1 MRQTADAKMADL
13 IRPVILSGGAGTRLW
28 PASRDSLP
36 KQFLKLLGDR
46 STLQETILRVGDKKL
61 FGKPVVVANHAYR
74 FLIREQLEEIG
85 ADADIIL
92 EPTRRDS
99 GPAIAAATQ
108 WIAKSKKDAL
118 VLVLAADH
126 VVTAPKKFVA
136 VCRAARAAAKK
147 GNIVTFG
154 IKPDHPATGYG
165 YIKPGKKVGGA
176 AHKVEAFVEKP
187 DARTAAKY
195 LKKKYLWNSG
205 NFMFRADVMLNEY
218 TAQDKTTVSAAKD
231 AIDKAKTDLGFLLL
245 DDAAFKRTTKKS
257 IDYAVMEKTK
267 HAAVIPAEYGW
278 SDFGGWSAAWSLSK
292 RDKQGNASRGP
303 VAVIDARN
311 NYVSSDGR
319 LTTLVGVEDLV
330 VVVTDDA
337 VLVADRERAEDL
349 KKLVEKLRA
358 DKREEA
364 DSHAKVHRPWGNY
377 QSLDRGERYQV
388 KRIVVNPGGRLSLQK
403 HKFRAEHWVVVRGT
417 ALVTVGDAKKTLQEN
432 ESIYVPL
439 GAVHRLENPGKTPL
453 ELIEVQSGSYLGED
467 DIVRLEDAYQR
478 TTND

>member
-1 MRQTADAKMADL
+1 MADL

-28 PASRDSLP
+28 PASRESLP
-36 KQFLKLLGDR
+36 KQFLKLLGER
-46 STLQETILRVGDKKL
+46 STLQETLLRVADRKL
-61 FGKPVVVANHAYR
+61 FGKPVIVANHAYR
-74 FLIREQLEEIG
+74 FLVREQLEEIG

-92 EPTRRDS
+92 EPARRDS

-108 WIAKSKKDAL
+108 WIAKGKKDAL

-165 YIKPGKKVGGA
+165 YIKPGKKIDA
-176 AHKVEAFVEKP
+176 KAQKVEAFVEKP
-187 DARTAAKY
+187 DAKTAAKY

-205 NFMFRADVMLNEY
+205 NFMFRADVILEEY
-218 TAQDKTTVSAAKD
+218 AAQDKATVAAAKE

-245 DDAAFKRTTKKS
+245 DDAAFNRTTKKS
-257 IDYAVMEKTK
+257 IDYAVMEKTR
-267 HAAVIPAEYGW
+267 HAAVIPADYGW
-278 SDFGGWSAAWSLSK
+278 SDFGGWGAAWSLSK
-292 RDKQGNASRGP
+292 RDKQGNAARGP
-303 VAVIDARN
+303 VAVLDARN
-311 NYVSSDGR
+311 NYISSDGK
-319 LTTLVGVEDLV
+319 LTALVGAENLV
-330 VVVTDDA
+330 VVVSDDA
-337 VLVADRERAEDL
+337 VLVADRGRAEDL
-349 KKLVEKLRA
+349 KRLVEKLRA

-417 ALVTVGDAKKTLQEN
+417 ALVTIGEEKKTLQEN
-432 ESIYVPL
+432 ESVYVPL
-439 GAVHRLENPGKTPL
+439 GAVHRLENPGRTPL

-467 DIVRLEDAYQR
+467 DIVRLEDVYRRAN
-478 TTND
+478 ND

>member
-1 MRQTADAKMADL
+1 MADL
-13 IRPVILSGGAGTRLW
+13 IRPMILSGGAGTRLW
-28 PASRDSLP
+28 PASRESLP
-36 KQFLKLLGDR
+36 KQFLKLLGER
-46 STLQETILRVGDKKL
+46 STLQDTLLRVGDKKL
-61 FGKPVVVANHAYR
+61 FGKPVIVANHAYR
-74 FLIREQLEEIG
+74 FLIREQLQEIG

-92 EPTRRDS
+92 EPSRRDS
-99 GPAIAAATQ
+99 GPAIAAAAQ
-108 WIAKSKKDAL
+108 WIAKGKKDAL

-126 VVTAPKKFVA
+126 VVTAPRKFVA

-147 GNIVTFG
+147 GSIVTFG

-165 YIKPGKKVGGA
+165 YIKPGKKLEGA
-176 AHKVEAFVEKP
+176 AQKVEAFVEKP
-187 DARTAAKY
+187 NAKTAAKY

-205 NFMFRADVMLNEY
+205 NFMFRADVMLGEY
-218 TAQDKTTVSAAKD
+218 AAQDAATVNAAKD

-245 DDAAFKRTTKKS
+245 DEAAFNRTTKKS

-267 HAAVIPAEYGW
+267 RAAVIPAEYGW

-292 RDKQGNASRGP
+292 RDKSGNATRGP
-303 VAVIDARN
+303 VAVLDAKN
-311 NYVSSDGR
+311 NYISSDGK
-319 LTTLVGVEDLV
+319 LTALVGAEDLV

-358 DKREEA
+358 EKREEA
-364 DSHAKVHRPWGNY
+364 DNHAKMHRPWGNY

-417 ALVTVGDAKKTLQEN
+417 ALVTIGEEKKTLQEN
-432 ESIYVPL
+432 ESVYVPL
-439 GAVHRLENPGKTPL
+439 GAVHRLENPGRTPL

-467 DIVRLEDAYQR
+467 DIVRLEDVYQR
-478 TTND
+478 TAKD

>member
-1 MRQTADAKMADL
+1 MAEL

-28 PASRDSLP
+28 PASRESLP
-36 KQFLKLLGDR
+36 KQFLKLLGER
-46 STLQETILRVGDKKL
+46 STLQETLQRVSDKKT
-61 FGKPVVVANHAYR
+61 FGKPVIVANHAYR
-74 FLIREQLEEIG
+74 FLVREQLEEIG
-85 ADADIIL
+85 MDADIIL

-99 GPAIAAATQ
+99 GPAIAAAAQ
-108 WIAKSKKDAL
+108 WIAKSDKDAL

-126 VVTAPKKFVA
+126 VVTKPKQFVS
-136 VCRAARAAAKK
+136 VCKKARAAAKK

-165 YIKPGKKVGGA
+165 YIRPGKTIAGA
-176 AHKVEAFVEKP
+176 APARAVEAFVEKP
-187 DARTAAKY
+187 DAKTAAKY

-205 NFMFRADVMLNEY
+205 NFMFRADVLLEEY
-218 TAQDKTTVSAAKD
+218 GKHDAATVAAAKD
-231 AIDKAKTDLGFLLL
+231 AIDKAGTDLGFLLL

-267 HAAVIPAEYGW
+267 RAAVIPADYGW

-292 RDKQGNASRGP
+292 RDKAGNAARGP
-303 VAVIDARN
+303 VAVLDAKN
-311 NYVSSDGR
+311 NYISSDGK
-319 LTTLVGVEDLV
+319 LTTLVGAENLV

-358 DKREEA
+358 EKREEA
-364 DSHAKVHRPWGNY
+364 DTHAKVHRPWGNY

-403 HKFRAEHWVVVRGT
+403 HAHRAEHWVVVRGT
-417 ALVTVGDAKKTLQEN
+417 ALVTIGDEKKTLKEN
-432 ESIYVPL
+432 ESVYVPL
-439 GAVHRLENPGKTPL
+439 GAVHRLENPGKTPV
-453 ELIEVQSGSYLGED
+453 ELIEVQSGNYLGED
-467 DIVRLEDAYQR
+467 DIVRLEDVYQR
-478 TTND
+478 TAKD